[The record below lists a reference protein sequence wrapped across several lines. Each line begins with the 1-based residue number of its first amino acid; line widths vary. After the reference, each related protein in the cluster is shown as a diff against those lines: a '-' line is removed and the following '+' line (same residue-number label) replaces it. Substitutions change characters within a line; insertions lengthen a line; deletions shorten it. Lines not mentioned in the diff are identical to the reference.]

1 MQECVEK
8 IDKNQLKGLN
18 NVEEMFGFI
27 LDFWGKSLF
36 KSEEQFKELINF
48 LINTQKGMSKTELL
62 SATKM
67 ES

>member
-1 MQECVEK
+1 
-8 IDKNQLKGLN
+8 
-18 NVEEMFGFI
+18 MFGFI

-36 KSEEQFKELINF
+36 KSEDQFKDLINF

-67 ES
+67 DA